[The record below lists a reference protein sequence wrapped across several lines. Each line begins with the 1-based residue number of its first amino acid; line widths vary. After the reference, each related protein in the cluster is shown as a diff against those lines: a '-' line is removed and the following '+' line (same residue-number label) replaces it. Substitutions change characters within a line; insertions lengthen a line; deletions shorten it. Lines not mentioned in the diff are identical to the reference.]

1 MTIRLKL
8 LSSNLSNTAAGF
20 GCFHQLQKF
29 FMLPL
34 WAVVFLSLTA
44 ARQAQATDA
53 WPELKWEALVPKDW
67 DPAKDFNA
75 LNLAGLQDSDPRAN
89 EALEKLRQAWDKAPT
104 EPSVSGRKIRIAGF
118 ALPLDVQAKKVTE
131 FLIVPYFGACIHS
144 PPPPANQIIHAQSA
158 KPLSGIKVMEP
169 IWAYGTLH
177 LERNQSHWGTSG
189 YKLSIDKISAYK
201 Q

>member
-1 MTIRLKL
+1 MTIRLNL
-8 LSSNLSNTAAGF
+8 LFSFILATVVLSVTGTPQAA
-20 GCFHQLQKF
+20 
-29 FMLPL
+29 
-34 WAVVFLSLTA
+34 
-44 ARQAQATDA
+44 ATDA
-53 WPELKWEALVPKDW
+53 WAELKWEALVPKDW

-75 LNLAGLQDSDPRAN
+75 LNLAGLQDSDPRAT

-201 Q
+201 EAVGQK